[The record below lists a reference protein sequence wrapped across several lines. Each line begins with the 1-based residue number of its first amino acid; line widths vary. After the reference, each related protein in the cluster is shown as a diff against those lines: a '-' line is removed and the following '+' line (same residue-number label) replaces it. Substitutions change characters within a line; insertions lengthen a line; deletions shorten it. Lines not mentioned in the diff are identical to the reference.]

1 MRKKL
6 LAITLVFA
14 LIFAL
19 SACGGS
25 SGPDPKD
32 YTPEDIINGLSAAEC
47 SVGDITAYTAETDPN
62 QKLGRPNEYT
72 GKADFEIPGIETINT
87 ATVETFANKADCKSR
102 YDYLNQFTGADL
114 GAFGL
119 NQYMYKSDY
128 AILRIPFEVAPADA
142 TAYEAAFHAFV
153 NS

>member
-1 MRKKL
+1 MKKVISFL
-6 LAITLVFA
+6 LALSLV
-14 LIFAL
+14 LVL
-19 SACGGS
+19 CACGGS

-32 YTPEDIINGLSAAEC
+32 YTPEDIINGLSSAGC

-102 YDYLNQFTGADL
+102 YDYLNQ
-114 GAFGL
+114 
-119 NQYMYKSDY
+119 YMYKSDY
-128 AILRIPFEVAPADA
+128 AILRIPYEVTPEDA
-142 TAYEAAFHAFV
+142 GTYETAFHSFV
-153 NS
+153 GS

>member
-1 MRKKL
+1 MKKVISFL
-6 LAITLVFA
+6 LALSLV
-14 LIFAL
+14 LVL
-19 SACGGS
+19 CACGGS

-32 YTPEDIINGLSAAEC
+32 YTPEDIINGLSSAGC

-128 AILRIPFEVAPADA
+128 AILRIPYEVTPEDA
-142 TAYEAAFHAFV
+142 GTYETAFHSFV
-153 NS
+153 GS